1 MKDVTNWQLCKPPT
15 RTTLAGKY
23 CRLEPLDP
31 KRHGDELF
39 AASMAPGA
47 AERFRYLFDGPQ
59 DRAAFGGWLTWA
71 AASEDPMFFAVID
84 SASGRCEGRQT
95 LMRIT
100 PEHGVIE
107 VGSILWG
114 PAIARTRVATE
125 ALYLFACYV
134 FDALGYR
141 RFEWKCD
148 ARNEP
153 SKRAA
158 ARFGFIY
165 EGTFRQHMVVKG
177 ENRDTAWFAMLD
189 IDWPTIGKLFE
200 QWLDPSN
207 FDPLGRQKTRLE
219 DLRKSD
225 RATIETRS

>member
-1 MKDVTNWQLCKPPT
+1 MKDVTNWQRCKRPT
-15 RTTLAGKY
+15 RSTLVGKY

-39 AASMAPGA
+39 VASMAPGV

-59 DRAAFGGWLTWA
+59 DRADFDGWLTWA

-84 SASGRCEGRQT
+84 SASGRCEGRQA

-189 IDWPTIGKLFE
+189 IDWSTIGKSFE

-207 FDPLGRQKTRLE
+207 FDPLGRQKIRLE